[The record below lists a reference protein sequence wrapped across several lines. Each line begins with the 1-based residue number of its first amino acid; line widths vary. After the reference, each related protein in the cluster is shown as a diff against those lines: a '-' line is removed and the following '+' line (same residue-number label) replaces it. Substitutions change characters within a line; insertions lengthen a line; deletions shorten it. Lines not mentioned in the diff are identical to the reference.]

1 MLEAMPRRYW
11 LMKCEPAAYTI
22 DDLARDGRTSWE
34 GVRNYQARNFMR
46 DEMQVGDGVLFYA
59 SNADPSGV
67 TGLAEIVRAGY
78 PDHFAWTRGHKY
90 SRRGVERGDARLVH
104 GGRRVRRALPRDVPL
119 DVLKST
125 KGLESMM
132 VTQKGSRL
140 SVQPATKQE
149 YDIVARLGRTL
160 AERIVTSPRPT
171 RPPRS
176 SRRRSATTSC
186 ATSARRPPE
195 RAPRPV
201 PDVAVLES
209 LINAAFWTSLRR
221 EEGFVPKMSL
231 AYVPPADNGYAM
243 RFEQPMLLT
252 PHDAGQGGAG
262 RRARR
267 HPPGRVGATD
277 GDLYAWGT
285 TRSIPPLG
293 LVIEIVEPALLVV
306 KHHRGEKTGKYVNVA
321 VLEGDQV
328 KLVDETA
335 SSLPDCPALVGSLL
349 GFDSPSSWLGS
360 MNVLVQLAVS
370 MRAHGRGGLLLVVP
384 STSETWRDSM
394 VAPMAYAIS
403 PPYRGL
409 GELLRDGGPDRQTDR
424 FQQALREVVDVIAG
438 LTAVDGAA
446 VMTDTYELLAFGAK
460 IARRRGSPQVEQVTV
475 TEPVVGGEARTVT
488 PAQLGGTRHLSAA
501 QFVHDQRD
509 AIALVASQ
517 DRRFTVFA
525 WSPCADQVHGHQ
537 VETLL
542 L

>member
-1 MLEAMPRRYW
+1 VITTPY
-11 LMKCEPAAYTI
+11 PAAAVVAPSI
-22 DDLARDGRTSWE
+22 RDYFLRHTAAAHCE
-34 GVRNYQARNFMR
+34 
-46 DEMQVGDGVLFYA
+46 
-59 SNADPSGV
+59 
-67 TGLAEIVRAGY
+67 AG
-78 PDHFAWTRGHKY
+78 A
-90 SRRGVERGDARLVH
+90 
-104 GGRRVRRALPRDVPL
+104 
-119 DVLKST
+119 
-125 KGLESMM
+125 
-132 VTQKGSRL
+132 
-140 SVQPATKQE
+140 
-149 YDIVARLGRTL
+149 
-160 AERIVTSPRPT
+160 
-171 RPPRS
+171 
-176 SRRRSATTSC
+176 
-186 ATSARRPPE
+186 
-195 RAPRPV
+195 PV
-201 PDVAVLES
+201 PDAAVLES

-231 AYVPPADNGYAM
+231 AYVPPNDDGHSM
-243 RFEQPMLLT
+243 RFEQPMPLT
-252 PHDAGQGGAG
+252 PHTMAKVAPVVERAGIHLGVWV
-262 RRARR
+262 R
-267 HPPGRVGATD
+267 D
-277 GDLYAWGT
+277 GEPYAWGT
-285 TRSIPPLG
+285 TRSIPMLG
-293 LVIEIVEPALLVV
+293 LVLEIVEPALLVV

-321 VLEGDQV
+321 VLEGDLV

-349 GFDSPSSWLGS
+349 GFDSPKSWVGS
-360 MNVLVQLAVS
+360 VNVLVQLAVS

-384 STSETWRDSM
+384 ASSETWRDSM
-394 VAPMAYAIS
+394 VSPMAYAIS

-409 GELLRDGGPDRQTDR
+409 SELLREGASGLTGDR

-446 VMTDTYELLAFGAK
+446 VMTDSYELLAFGAK

-525 WSPCADQVHGHQ
+525 WSPCSDQVHGHQ

>member
-1 MLEAMPRRYW
+1 VTSSPY
-11 LMKCEPAAYTI
+11 PAAAIVAPRILDYFLRHQRA
-22 DDLARDGRTSWE
+22 LA
-34 GVRNYQARNFMR
+34 
-46 DEMQVGDGVLFYA
+46 
-59 SNADPSGV
+59 P
-67 TGLAEIVRAGY
+67 
-78 PDHFAWTRGHKY
+78 
-90 SRRGVERGDARLVH
+90 GDAT
-104 GGRRVRRALPRDVPL
+104 A
-119 DVLKST
+119 
-125 KGLESMM
+125 
-132 VTQKGSRL
+132 
-140 SVQPATKQE
+140 
-149 YDIVARLGRTL
+149 
-160 AERIVTSPRPT
+160 
-171 RPPRS
+171 
-176 SRRRSATTSC
+176 
-186 ATSARRPPE
+186 
-195 RAPRPV
+195 PV

-209 LINAAFWTSLRR
+209 LINTVFWTSLRR
-221 EEGFVPKMSL
+221 EEGFVPKLSI
-231 AYVPPADNGYAM
+231 AYVPPADNAYSM
-243 RFEQPMLLT
+243 RFEHPMPLSSQTLAKVA
-252 PHDAGQGGAG
+252 PVVERAGIHLGVWANGA
-262 RRARR
+262 
-267 HPPGRVGATD
+267 
-277 GDLYAWGT
+277 DLYAWGT
-285 TRSIPPLG
+285 TRSIPALG
-293 LVIEIVEPALLVV
+293 LVLEIVEPALLVV

-349 GFDSPSSWLGS
+349 GFDSPASWVGS

-394 VAPMAYAIS
+394 VAPMSYAIS

-409 GELLRDGGPDRQTDR
+409 GELLRDNGPGRQTDR

-460 IARRRGSPQVEQVTV
+460 IARRRGSPQVEMVTV

-537 VETLL
+537 VEALL